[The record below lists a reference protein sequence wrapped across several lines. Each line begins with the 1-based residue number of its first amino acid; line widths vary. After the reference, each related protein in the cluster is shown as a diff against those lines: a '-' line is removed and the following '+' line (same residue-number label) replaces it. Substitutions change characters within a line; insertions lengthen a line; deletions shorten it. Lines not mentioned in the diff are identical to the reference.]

1 MSPSERIDALV
12 AGDPPEADEQRL
24 ARVIYELQAAR
35 PAAPEALRGRIEA
48 LASNERARRPSLLE
62 RLTLGRALLVLA
74 PAVVVVSVGAAVVQG
89 IVSASSPAEEPQPLT
104 QPNVSAQMREAPGA
118 GAADE
123 TDSNLRERTLAPV
136 ASLPT
141 SAANRAFPP
150 TSPGR
155 AQDYYADL
163 RLRVDDLDTL
173 SDRMQEALRLTRRY
187 GGYVVSTSY
196 RNPQAGEGD
205 ATLELRVPIGRVQE
219 TLVAFSELG
228 AILSQNVSIRD
239 LQGQINRFTR
249 EATRAG
255 AKPACCAPAGA
266 PGAHATGAVREDL
279 ARADH
284 AEACRQR
291 GISRED
297 RARGRRRRLSARQG
311 SGVRSLRPDRRLAV
325 PAADRARDRGR
336 PRRAPEGRPA
346 SARAD
351 LADDEVDELSR
362 DDNRLADLLAVQ
374 VRLHARGGLGQLD
387 QLAFGRVDRDL
398 HAVAYLPVHLN
409 HELERVALEQ
419 HRVGLRPRLFPQPL
433 VPETPP

>member
-48 LASNERARRPSLLE
+48 LASAESARRPSLFE
-62 RLTLGRALLVLA
+62 RLTLRRALLVLA

-89 IVSASSPAEEPQPLT
+89 IVSASSPAEEPLTLT
-104 QPNVSAQMREAPGA
+104 QPNVSAETLRRLEESRGA

-123 TDSNLRERTLAPV
+123 SDSNLRERSLAPLTRT
-136 ASLPT
+136 AGTPN

-173 SDRMQEALRLTRRY
+173 SDRMQESLRLTRRY
-187 GGYVVSTSY
+187 GGYVVSTRY

-219 TLVAFSELG
+219 ALVAFSELG
-228 AILSQNVSIRD
+228 AIVSQNVSIRD

-249 EATRAG
+249 
-255 AKPACCAPAGA
+255 
-266 PGAHATGAVREDL
+266 D
-279 ARADH
+279 
-284 AEACRQR
+284 
-291 GISRED
+291 I
-297 RARGRRRRLSARQG
+297 RRL
-311 SGVRSLRPDRRLAV
+311 
-325 PAADRARDRGR
+325 RDRMAAL
-336 PRRAPEGRPA
+336 RA
-346 SARAD
+346 S
-351 LADDEVDELSR
+351 
-362 DDNRLADLLAVQ
+362 LLDPNLTAAE
-374 VRLHARGGLGQLD
+374 RTRIER
-387 QLAFGRVDRDL
+387 QLAQARSRL
-398 HAVAYLPVHLN
+398 
-409 HELERVALEQ
+409 VALEQ
-419 HRVGLRPRLFPQPL
+419 ERRALTRQGRFAKISLALTTQRPAAKE
-433 VPETPP
+433 ETPGRIERALDDAGSVLAKEVAFGLYALIVASPFLLLIALAILGARAGRRRADQRLLERA